1 MGEIQPSEGFFE
13 TPKHVT
19 HKTEAKQWYTS
30 GTATEQL
37 MLDYLLDNGF
47 QWDEAVTLMN
57 LREHL
62 YENAEMR
69 QRVTEDYRMHF
80 VKWLFE
86 HGLVSDS

>member
-1 MGEIQPSEGFFE
+1 MGDIQSSEGFFDSSRQ
-13 TPKHVT
+13 VA
-19 HKTEAKQWYTS
+19 HKIEAKHYTF
-30 GTATEQL
+30 GNATEQL

-47 QWDEAVTLMN
+47 QWDEAVTLMH

-62 YENAEMR
+62 YENIEMR

-80 VKWLFE
+80 VKWLYE

>member
-1 MGEIQPSEGFFE
+1 VGDIQSSDGFYE
-13 TPKHVT
+13 APKHVT
-19 HKTEAKQWYTS
+19 HRTEAKRYTS
-30 GTATEQL
+30 GSATEQL